1 MEFQKLMGDGPGRI
15 SVDMLD
21 PMIPAG
27 TTKTAVAP
35 ITAEPAGMSCEA
47 KLFLGPNDTTEVVSS
62 GRVPFTS
69 TGASQPVRLTIAPA
83 AAAAGASYHVYIDV
97 FTDGYRFLAYKA
109 TEDVIV
115 PGGKID
121 PITWE

>member
-1 MEFQKLMGDGPGRI
+1 
-15 SVDMLD
+15 MLD
-21 PMIPAG
+21 PMIPPG

-35 ITAEPAGMSCEA
+35 ITAKPAGMSCEA

-69 TGASQPVRLTIAPA
+69 TGASQPVRLTITPA

-97 FTDGYRFLAYKA
+97 FVNGYRLLAYKA
-109 TEDVIV
+109 TEDVVV
-115 PGGKID
+115 PSGKID
-121 PITWE
+121 PIIWE